1 MVDET
6 EFDIMDAEENEELAD
21 CLSEAFGI
29 EVNDMSYEDEEYQE
43 RMEAEQEERNLQ
55 AEIAALVTALDML
68 KDKYMAVQY
77 PMMWLHDVVKID
89 PEVEQADRLTNKYKH
104 KGE

>member
-1 MVDET
+1 MEQFTTEEMNLLVD
-6 EFDIMDAEENEELAD
+6 
-21 CLSEAFGI
+21 GI
-29 EVNDMSYEDEEYQE
+29 KVDKEYIAKQ
-43 RMEAEQEERNLQ
+43 Q
-55 AEIAALVTALDML
+55 ARIDALVTALDMM
-68 KDKYMAVQY
+68 KDRYMAVQY